1 MNHICI
7 EVAAYTRAC
16 EQLLSKEGTL
26 TEDERG
32 LIEYYVN
39 ELSRELLSDKPTVR
53 VRYKET
59 VRVEGAPEA

>member
-1 MNHICI
+1 MRFTKA
-7 EVAAYTRAC
+7 V
-16 EQLLSKEGTL
+16 QSLSL